1 MTYSDETLDFGN
13 VCPACPQVMD
23 FTSFLSS
30 GWIFEENT
38 NGIISEYDYH
48 KLYQEWFHAAPNI
61 SCPLLAFCIGF
72 FTRDLG
78 EYHRAA

>member
-30 GWIFEENT
+30 GWIFEDNT
-38 NGIISEYDYH
+38 NGIISEYD
-48 KLYQEWFHAAPNI
+48 
-61 SCPLLAFCIGF
+61 
-72 FTRDLG
+72 
-78 EYHRAA
+78 